1 MAPAEP
7 TPMDPLPTKRDAGM
21 RHSWRVWLVV
31 GLCFGLGYG
40 LTQRFT
46 ALQRSEGGGTQQRF
60 RAKPAPGTGLD
71 DLRRRAGEDE
81 GDLRPDL
88 DRLARDREEKEK
100 QRKELEER
108 RKELEE
114 RDRARREEEE
124 PEDFPA
130 EPEPAEAEPRLRE
143 PEPEASVDRP
153 RADSMPLPDRIE
165 PSPARSFPEP
175 PPLPAPRPAAPP
187 PPLP

>member
-1 MAPAEP
+1 MAPAAP
-7 TPMDPLPTKRDAGM
+7 APMDPLPTKRDAGS

-31 GLCFGLGYG
+31 GVCFGLGYG

-46 ALQRSEGGGTQQRF
+46 AFQRSEGGGSEQRF

-88 DRLARDREEKEK
+88 ERLARDREEKER

-114 RDRARREEEE
+114 RDRARLEQEELD
-124 PEDFPA
+124 DFPA
-130 EPEPAEAEPRLRE
+130 EPEAPAAEPRRRE
-143 PEPEASVDRP
+143 PEPEASFEPPQVDT
-153 RADSMPLPDRIE
+153 MPLPDRIE
-165 PSPARSFPEP
+165 P
-175 PPLPAPRPAAPP
+175 PPLPAAPP